1 MTNYNYKP
9 SQIQDNTQ
17 GAYNYVGK
25 VKNLFDFGF
34 GLSYTTFETSG
45 LQLKA
50 TNVNTSD
57 TLMISVQIKNTG
69 KVKGKETVLLFSKDH
84 FASLSPDVRR
94 LRRFKKVSLGAGES
108 KKLNFTLPVKE
119 LAFVNTDLKKLV
131 EPGTFDLM
139 IGDEKV
145 EITVK

>member
-9 SQIQDNTQ
+9 SQIQDNAQ

-69 KVKGKETVLLFSKDH
+69 KVKGKETVLLFFQGS
-84 FASLSPDVRR
+84 FR
-94 LRRFKKVSLGAGES
+94 
-108 KKLNFTLPVKE
+108 
-119 LAFVNTDLKKLV
+119 
-131 EPGTFDLM
+131 
-139 IGDEKV
+139 
-145 EITVK
+145 